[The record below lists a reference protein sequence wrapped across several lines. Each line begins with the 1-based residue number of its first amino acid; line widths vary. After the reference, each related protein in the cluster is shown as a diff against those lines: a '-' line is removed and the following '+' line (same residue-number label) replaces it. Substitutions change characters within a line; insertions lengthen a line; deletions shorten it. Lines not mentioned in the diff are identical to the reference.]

1 MRGARLGHIVA
12 ALAIAWGVSACAA
25 DPSDVPSG
33 TASPSAESTTAPAP
47 DATGSGSGVAP
58 NGESVTVQVIDNSFR
73 LAELSITAGTEVV
86 FENRG
91 RNDHNVLPKGDP
103 TGSAWGV
110 QKEQFAPGAS
120 YAHVFAEPGTYAYY
134 CSIHG
139 TDAVGMVGSITVTAP

>member
-1 MRGARLGHIVA
+1 M
-12 ALAIAWGVSACAA
+12 
-25 DPSDVPSG
+25 
-33 TASPSAESTTAPAP
+33 
-47 DATGSGSGVAP
+47 AP

-73 LAELSITAGTEVV
+73 LAELSIAAGTEVV

-120 YAHVFAEPGTYAYY
+120 YAHVFTEPGTYAYY

>member
-1 MRGARLGHIVA
+1 MATLVLVVA
-12 ALAIAWGVSACAA
+12 LSACGA
-25 DPSDVPSG
+25 DPGDAPGAATAS
-33 TASPSAESTTAPAP
+33 TASPGSTGPMSTPGTDGA
-47 DATGSGSGVAP
+47 VAP

-73 LAELSITAGTEVV
+73 LAELTITAGTEVM

-103 TGSAWGV
+103 TGAAWGV

-120 YAHVFAEPGTYAYY
+120 YAHVFTEPGTYAYY

-139 TDAVGMVGSITVTAP
+139 TDAVGMVGTITVTAP